1 MGDNRPKRNMMK
13 KIYTLSLTLVMIG
26 IIPSINAQGFLQKLG
41 QAIFSVAAGAAESYV
56 GSALNEQDR
65 KAWKDISNDINDGLG
80 LDNNYAN
87 AGNKLQ
93 EGKTRDAVV
102 DMGVTAASNS
112 GKTSLITMS
121 KTVKAQ
127 NDYVNN
133 VSSGMDEETAR
144 GIAAKQISDIL
155 LDDMEER
162 ERIAAEKRRE
172 EEKDYN
178 NRINEDI
185 YQRVEI
191 VEPVN
196 KNESENI
203 VEQQQY
209 VDLGLP
215 SGTLWKKKNEKDLY
229 EYQDAVSQFGN
240 QIPTK
245 KQWEELMNHCQWQLT
260 NNGYR
265 VVGPNGNSIDLAE
278 DGFIMCDQTEKLSV
292 GGLGIYISSTS
303 SDEEEFYWSLV
314 ISANKRFGD
323 DISDCWKKSVRLV
336 R

>member
-1 MGDNRPKRNMMK
+1 MGNNELKRNMMK
-13 KIYTLSLTLVMIG
+13 KICTLSLTIVMLSIM
-26 IIPSINAQGFLQKLG
+26 PSIYAQSFWQKLG
-41 QAIFSVAAGAAESYV
+41 RAFVSVAAGAAESYV
-56 GSALNEQDR
+56 GSVLNEQDR
-65 KAWKDISNDINDGLG
+65 EAWKDISNDINDGLG

-133 VSSGMDEETAR
+133 VSSGMDEEIAR
-144 GIAAKQISDIL
+144 EIAAKQISDIL

-162 ERIAAEKRRE
+162 ERIAAEKRKE

-185 YQRVEI
+185 YQRVEQTDL
-191 VEPVN
+191 VN
-196 KNESENI
+196 NNESENI
-203 VEQQQY
+203 IEQQY

-215 SGTLWKKKNEKDLY
+215 SGTLWKKKNENDLY
-229 EYQDAVSQFGN
+229 ENHEAVNQFGD
-240 QIPTK
+240 QLPTK
-245 KQWEELMNHCQWQLT
+245 KQWEELMNLCQWT
-260 NNGYR
+260 ITSRGYR
-265 VVGPNGNSIDLAE
+265 VVGPNGNFIDLAE
-278 DGFIMCDQTEKLSV
+278 DGFTMCNQTEKISV
-292 GGLGIYISSTS
+292 GGIGIYASSTL
-303 SDEEEFYWSLV
+303 SDDSGFNWSLM
-314 ISANKRFGD
+314 ISGNEKFGED
-323 DISDCWKKSVRLV
+323 VSGCWKKSVRLV

>member
-1 MGDNRPKRNMMK
+1 MGNNEHKRNMMK
-13 KIYTLSLTLVMIG
+13 KICTLSLTIVMLSIM
-26 IIPSINAQGFLQKLG
+26 PSIYAQSFWQKLG
-41 QAIFSVAAGAAESYV
+41 RAFVSVAAGAAESYV

-65 KAWKDISNDINDGLG
+65 EAWKDISNDINDGLG

-133 VSSGMDEETAR
+133 VSSGMDEEIAR

-162 ERIAAEKRRE
+162 ERIADERRRE
-172 EEKDYN
+172 EEKEYIN
-178 NRINEDI
+178 QNNEDF
-185 YQRVEI
+185 YQKVGQNEMANNI
-191 VEPVN
+191 
-196 KNESENI
+196 ESENI
-203 VEQQQY
+203 VEQQY

-229 EYQDAVSQFGN
+229 EYQDAVSLFEN

-278 DGFIMCDQTEKLSV
+278 EGFVMCDQTEKLSV

-323 DISDCWKKSVRLV
+323 DVSDCWKTSVRLV